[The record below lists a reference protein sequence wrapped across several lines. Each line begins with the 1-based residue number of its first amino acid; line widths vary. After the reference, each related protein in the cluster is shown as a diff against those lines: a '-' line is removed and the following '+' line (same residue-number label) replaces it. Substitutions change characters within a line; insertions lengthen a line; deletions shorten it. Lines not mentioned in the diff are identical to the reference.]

1 MSPPP
6 QSQLDTVP
14 TARERLLSLIRQ
26 ILGPA
31 AAARPLPIDVRL
43 ADLGLT
49 SIQMVSLM
57 LGVESEFQLT
67 IPSHEITPEN
77 FASIGAVES
86 MLQRLTDSTRLG

>member
-6 QSQLDTVP
+6 HSQLDTVP

-43 ADLGLT
+43 ADLGMT

-67 IPSHEITPEN
+67 IPSQEITPEN

>member
-1 MSPPP
+1 MSPLPH
-6 QSQLDTVP
+6 SQLDTVP

-43 ADLGLT
+43 ADLGMT

-67 IPSHEITPEN
+67 IPSQEITPEN